1 MKIADIIIA
10 ILFIT
15 LILISTSFLTTKGD
29 EVLISADGK
38 EYIYPLSEDKI
49 IPVSGPLGETTVEI
63 KDGNVSIIDS
73 PCPNKTCL
81 STKMGGAICCLPNR
95 VLVTVQGEKSEVDG
109 YAF

>member
-15 LILISTSFLTTKGD
+15 LILISTSFLTAKGD

-38 EYIYPLSEDKI
+38 EYMYPLSEDRI

-63 KDGNVSIIDS
+63 KDGNVSIAGQTSRGDLIKRTRRS
-73 PCPNKTCL
+73 H
-81 STKMGGAICCLPNR
+81 MLPSKQGSCNSAR
-95 VLVTVQGEKSEVDG
+95 GEKRG
-109 YAF
+109 